1 VELADHYRPPGREAR
16 ECKYWWFDAWDWL
29 INRAMQVA
37 GCPHIETRA
46 GQVAIDPHIHTM
58 FSHCSISRPD
68 RIIRRAAAIG
78 LGGVG
83 IMDHN
88 HEEGIVE
95 AQRCAD
101 DLKRRKIIP
110 EDFLIIPATEVNSAI
125 GHVGGL
131 FIHKELPGPASLEE
145 IVLAYLRAAS
155 TEVLS

>member
-1 VELADHYRPPGREAR
+1 
-16 ECKYWWFDAWDWL
+16 
-29 INRAMQVA
+29 
-37 GCPHIETRA
+37 
-46 GQVAIDPHIHTM
+46 
-58 FSHCSISRPD
+58 
-68 RIIRRAAAIG
+68 
-78 LGGVG
+78 
-83 IMDHN
+83 MDHN

-145 IVLAYLRAAS
+145 TVRMIHEEGGLAVAVHPYHS
-155 TEVLS
+155 TGIGDAIFDAPFEAVETQCGSVFDARLARLNNDLDSDPD